1 MAKPIK
7 ETPVL
12 SGRDAR
18 RFVENNR
25 TVKKVSNEE
34 KKQIKES
41 YQALK
46 GISRFAF

>member
-7 ETPVL
+7 ETPL
-12 SGRDAR
+12 LYGRDAK

-25 TVKKVSNEE
+25 TVNKVSAEE
-34 KKQIKES
+34 KKRIQES
-41 YQALK
+41 YKALK

>member
-12 SGRDAR
+12 YGQDAKD
-18 RFVENNR
+18 FVENNC

-41 YQALK
+41 FQSLK
-46 GISRFAF
+46 GISKVAF